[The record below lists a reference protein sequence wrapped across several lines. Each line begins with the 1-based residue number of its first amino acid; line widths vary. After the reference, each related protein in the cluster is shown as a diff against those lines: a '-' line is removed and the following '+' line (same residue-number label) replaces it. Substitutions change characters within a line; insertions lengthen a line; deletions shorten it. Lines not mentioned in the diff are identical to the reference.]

1 MFIPAAPQ
9 NPPKNQPMTFRLY
22 RKSAIIDFKRRSHP
36 DKATKSICHNPK
48 RYKESFRI
56 TQNRPIVRIIS
67 KHTLIA

>member
-48 RYKESFRI
+48 HYKESFRI
-56 TQNRPIVRIIS
+56 T
-67 KHTLIA
+67 